1 MHHQSK
7 ERKMSKSQKKIKKKN
22 KKKKLTRAFP
32 FGLARFRFN
41 EVRINEVPLY
51 NDWPSCVSLLHKKGT
66 GVVNANDG
74 EGRTWDD
81 SLIGELAH
89 HLWSSP
95 GLCSMAECASAE
107 DAS

>member
-7 ERKMSKSQKKIKKKN
+7 ERKMSKSQKKK

-51 NDWPSCVSLLHKKGT
+51 CVQLRRVWLM
-66 GVVNANDG
+66 
-74 EGRTWDD
+74 
-81 SLIGELAH
+81 LA
-89 HLWSSP
+89 
-95 GLCSMAECASAE
+95 
-107 DAS
+107 

>member
-7 ERKMSKSQKKIKKKN
+7 ERKMSKSQKKK

-51 NDWPSCVSLLHKKGT
+51 NYSEEQLQKIPGYIYRIIVNQLL
-66 GVVNANDG
+66 
-74 EGRTWDD
+74 
-81 SLIGELAH
+81 
-89 HLWSSP
+89 SS
-95 GLCSMAECASAE
+95 
-107 DAS
+107 

>member
-7 ERKMSKSQKKIKKKN
+7 ERNMSKSQQQQKKKKKK

-51 NDWPSCVSLLHKKGT
+51 Y
-66 GVVNANDG
+66 
-74 EGRTWDD
+74 
-81 SLIGELAH
+81 
-89 HLWSSP
+89 
-95 GLCSMAECASAE
+95 GLTITYISRG
-107 DAS
+107 

>member
-7 ERKMSKSQKKIKKKN
+7 ERNMSKSQ

-51 NDWPSCVSLLHKKGT
+51 IDHNAVIILHMCYL
-66 GVVNANDG
+66 D
-74 EGRTWDD
+74 
-81 SLIGELAH
+81 
-89 HLWSSP
+89 
-95 GLCSMAECASAE
+95 
-107 DAS
+107 

>member
-7 ERKMSKSQKKIKKKN
+7 ERNMSKSEKKKKK

-51 NDWPSCVSLLHKKGT
+51 LVL
-66 GVVNANDG
+66 V
-74 EGRTWDD
+74 
-81 SLIGELAH
+81 
-89 HLWSSP
+89 
-95 GLCSMAECASAE
+95 
-107 DAS
+107 

>member
-7 ERKMSKSQKKIKKKN
+7 ERNMSKSKRKKKK

-51 NDWPSCVSLLHKKGT
+51 NVSCPFPWNREEAYFYRTAYAGCGLLTFSKLLR
-66 GVVNANDG
+66 AD
-74 EGRTWDD
+74 
-81 SLIGELAH
+81 II
-89 HLWSSP
+89 
-95 GLCSMAECASAE
+95 
-107 DAS
+107 

>member
-7 ERKMSKSQKKIKKKN
+7 ERKMSKSQQKKNLKKKKKK

-51 NDWPSCVSLLHKKGT
+51 FLLFLNT
-66 GVVNANDG
+66 
-74 EGRTWDD
+74 
-81 SLIGELAH
+81 
-89 HLWSSP
+89 
-95 GLCSMAECASAE
+95 
-107 DAS
+107 

>member
-7 ERKMSKSQKKIKKKN
+7 ERKMSKSQQQQQKKKIIKKIN

-51 NDWPSCVSLLHKKGT
+51 CQKIWSC
-66 GVVNANDG
+66 
-74 EGRTWDD
+74 
-81 SLIGELAH
+81 
-89 HLWSSP
+89 
-95 GLCSMAECASAE
+95 LCVPTY
-107 DAS
+107 

>member
-7 ERKMSKSQKKIKKKN
+7 ERKMSKSQQKKKKKLKKKLK

-51 NDWPSCVSLLHKKGT
+51 LVHT
-66 GVVNANDG
+66 
-74 EGRTWDD
+74 RT
-81 SLIGELAH
+81 L
-89 HLWSSP
+89 
-95 GLCSMAECASAE
+95 
-107 DAS
+107 

>member
-7 ERKMSKSQKKIKKKN
+7 ERNMSKLQKKK

-51 NDWPSCVSLLHKKGT
+51 FETVARLLQGIGKVVTRWWQGCYKVVRTLSQGCPQCLFTTLAQSCHNLVF
-66 GVVNANDG
+66 
-74 EGRTWDD
+74 
-81 SLIGELAH
+81 
-89 HLWSSP
+89 
-95 GLCSMAECASAE
+95 
-107 DAS
+107 

>member
-7 ERKMSKSQKKIKKKN
+7 ERKMSKSQKKKKKKLKKKKK

-51 NDWPSCVSLLHKKGT
+51 
-66 GVVNANDG
+66 
-74 EGRTWDD
+74 
-81 SLIGELAH
+81 
-89 HLWSSP
+89 
-95 GLCSMAECASAE
+95 
-107 DAS
+107 